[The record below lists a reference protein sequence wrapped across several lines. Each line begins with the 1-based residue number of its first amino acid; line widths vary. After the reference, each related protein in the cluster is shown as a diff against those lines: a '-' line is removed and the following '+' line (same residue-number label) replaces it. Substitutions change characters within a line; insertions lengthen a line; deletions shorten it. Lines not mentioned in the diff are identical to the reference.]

1 MTNTQPIWQ
10 QIAQLGDVHPVEYGG
25 YWIFTDETGVYGAE
39 AELLDSPDH
48 EDGKYFA
55 YRFGLDRCTFI
66 AGVLSDNRF
75 HPDKPAWFADRLA
88 SVAEGGGS
96 TLDDIIA
103 MFCSD
108 DAIER
113 AAAYRM
119 IGDYHGFDNLDSYP
133 LVMTRAEAEARYSAP
148 LYA

>member
-1 MTNTQPIWQ
+1 MTTAQPIWQ
-10 QIAQLGDVHPVEYGG
+10 QIAQLGDSHPVEYGG
-25 YWIFTDETGVYGAE
+25 YWIFTDETGVYDAE

-48 EDGKYFA
+48 EDGEYIA
-55 YRFGLDRCTFI
+55 HRFGLDRCTFI

-88 SVAEGGGS
+88 SVAECMGAK
-96 TLDDIIA
+96 LAEIIE
-103 MFCSD
+103 MLCSD

-119 IGDYHGFDNLDSYP
+119 IGEYHGFDNLDSYP